1 MYVYN
6 YRLFDRYDRPVV
18 SLAVLGD
25 PSAVAPHA
33 L

>member
-18 SLAVLGD
+18 SLAVLAD
-25 PSAVAPHA
+25 ASPTWRPP
-33 L
+33 